1 MPQAD
6 FAYTPANDAAK
17 DLGGVPLA
25 VSIFADRAHLRD
37 EIRDDAA
44 AAGLAVREC
53 GEVAGLLEGG
63 PRPLGEVVLIDCPAV
78 DAGTLAALARLDIR
92 AARSGAQL

>member
-6 FAYTPANDAAK
+6 CTHAPANDSI
-17 DLGGVPLA
+17 GVPLA

-44 AAGLAVREC
+44 AAGLAVR
-53 GEVAGLLEGG
+53 
-63 PRPLGEVVLIDCPAV
+63 
-78 DAGTLAALARLDIR
+78 
-92 AARSGAQL
+92 